1 MFVTKSAAGR
11 YKPADRHQGFHIMRF
26 SKQLIPLLLLVLPG
40 LALGEL
46 TASGLP
52 ATSTWYFHADLD
64 EMRGSDAGKPLYA
77 WLQREVFA
85 DVRED
90 AGIDLDKEADRIT
103 AFSALESGA
112 VVSVEGSISQ
122 DTRDK
127 LLAMAAG
134 ADEFDTLKHKGNTF
148 YFAKGDNHGKDNK
161 IEVDTFED
169 GAYFTFAVKNRILI
183 TSSREQMERMLDS
196 KGSLPKRKS
205 DSGALIVLSAEKSL
219 IQAGI
224 QADQV
229 ESRGEGGW
237 QSNILKNTEQLAVI
251 IADVA
256 GKIGVE
262 TQLIATQPEMAESL
276 ASIVRGLISL
286 AMFSEDM
293 DPEVAQFLKGTTV
306 DVDGSSLNIRL
317 ALDPESVIV
326 ALDN

>member
-1 MFVTKSAAGR
+1 
-11 YKPADRHQGFHIMRF
+11 MRF
-26 SKQLIPLLLLVLPG
+26 SKHLILVLLLALPG

-52 ATSTWYFHADLD
+52 ATSTWYFHADFD
-64 EMRGSDAGKPLYA
+64 EMRGSAAGKPLYD

-90 AGIDLDKEADRIT
+90 AGIDLDKEADKIT
-103 AFSALESGA
+103 AFSAIESGA
-112 VVSVEGSISQ
+112 VVSIEGNISQ
-122 DTRDK
+122 ETRDK

-134 ADEFDTLKHKGNTF
+134 ADEFDTLKHKGLTF
-148 YFAKGDNHGKDNK
+148 YYAKGDNHDPNNK
-161 IEVDTFED
+161 IEVDSFED
-169 GAYFTFAVKNRILI
+169 GAYFTFALKNHILA
-183 TSSREQMERMLDS
+183 TSSREQMESMLDS
-196 KGSLPKRKS
+196 KGKLPTRKS
-205 DSGALIVLSAEKSL
+205 GRGTLIVLTAEKSL

-229 ESRGEGGW
+229 EDRGEGGW
-237 QSNILKNTEQLAVI
+237 QSNILKNTEQLAVMV
-251 IADVA
+251 ADAA
-256 GKIGVE
+256 GKIAIE

-293 DPEVAQFLKGTTV
+293 DPEIAEFLKGTKV

-326 ALDN
+326 ALDD